1 MNRINEFKP
10 CPICGK
16 TDRLEVMTER
26 SYNKL
31 FRYTGGTGC
40 TRIRCWRCNM
50 DLYAHSCEANDT
62 WNYQILVGK
71 LKEKWNAIK
80 R

>member
-1 MNRINEFKP
+1 MNRLNEFKP

-16 TDRLEVMTER
+16 SDCLDLDSERFYNKYTRHVGRSGCVEIDCKRCRLE
-26 SYNKL
+26 L
-31 FRYTGGTGC
+31 F
-40 TRIRCWRCNM
+40 
-50 DLYAHSCEANDT
+50 AHSCEADYT